1 MVVISSNEMTRF
13 AFTAY

>member
-1 MVVISSNEMTRF
+1 MRSSNEMTRF